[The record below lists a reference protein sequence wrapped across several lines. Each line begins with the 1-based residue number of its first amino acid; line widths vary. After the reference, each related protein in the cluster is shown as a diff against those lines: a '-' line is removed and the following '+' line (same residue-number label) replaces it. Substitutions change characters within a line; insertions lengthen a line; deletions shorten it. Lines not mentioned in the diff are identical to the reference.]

1 MGFKFHG
8 THYFFTFGFFMVL
21 ALYMLFD
28 RTGAGL
34 PALCCVALHECG
46 HIAAMHLKETRPG
59 VYREVPYGTGHV
71 DFPGAV
77 RRALDL
83 GVRAF
88 TAEFWYT
95 GEPDWKARLLE
106 NNRFLRR
113 QFERCGDC

>member
-46 HIAAMHLKETRPG
+46 HIAAMHL
-59 VYREVPYGTGHV
+59 V
-71 DFPGAV
+71 GARV
-77 RRALDL
+77 TDL
-83 GVRAF
+83 QFCAFGVRMKKQ
-88 TAEFWYT
+88 
-95 GEPDWKARLLE
+95 GLLSY
-106 NNRFLRR
+106 
-113 QFERCGDC
+113 